1 MNFRFY
7 SHEHKSYSFFLEHTE
22 PFAKERLAEQL
33 FEQISSSRKNR
44 PVVLVC
50 IGSDRS
56 TGDSLGPLVGTFI
69 EKHAPE
75 HLHVYGTLAKPVHAL
90 NLAETIHLIQ
100 TTHYRPLVIAIDACL
115 GRLSSVGHVFFSEGS
130 LAPGAGVQK
139 ELPAVGDFNIKA
151 VVNVSGFMEMMIL
164 QNTRLHLVYELAR
177 LIADSFKMLNDKLL
191 VPSDKTISYTAATI
205 SSGDSKNQR

>member
-7 SHEHKSYSFFLEHTE
+7 SNEQKPYSFFPEHTE

-33 FEQISSSRKNR
+33 FEQITASRKNR
-44 PVVLVC
+44 PVILIC

-56 TGDSLGPLVGTFI
+56 TGDSLGPLVGTFL
-69 EKHAPE
+69 ENQTSE
-75 HLHVYGTLAKPVHAL
+75 HFHVYGTLEKPVHAL

-115 GRLSSVGHVFFSEGS
+115 GRLSSVGHVFFSEGPLS
-130 LAPGAGVQK
+130 PGAGVQK

-164 QNTRLHLVYELAR
+164 QNTRLHVVYELAR
-177 LIADSFKMLNDKLL
+177 LIADSFEILDDKLL
-191 VPSDKTISYTAATI
+191 TSSDKTISRTAATL
-205 SSGDSKNQR
+205 SPVDSKKQ

>member
-1 MNFRFY
+1 MISMNFRFH
-7 SHEHKSYSFFLEHTE
+7 SHEPKPYSFFLEYTE

-33 FEQISSSRKNR
+33 FEQVSAVQEKR
-44 PVVLVC
+44 PIVLVC

-56 TGDSLGPLVGTFI
+56 TGDSLGPLVGTFL
-69 EKHAPE
+69 EKQAPA

-90 NLAETIHLIQ
+90 NLAETIHSIQ

-115 GRLSSVGHVFFSEGS
+115 GRLSSVGHVFFSEGP

-164 QNTRLHLVYELAR
+164 QNTRLHLVYELAE
-177 LIADSFKMLNDKLL
+177 LVANSFHLLDAKL
-191 VPSDKTISYTAATI
+191 SAESTRTTISFTPR
-205 SSGDSKNQR
+205 SM

>member
-1 MNFRFY
+1 MISMNFRFH
-7 SHEHKSYSFFLEHTE
+7 SHEPKPYSFFLEYTE

-33 FEQISSSRKNR
+33 FEQVSAVQEKR
-44 PVVLVC
+44 PIVLVC

-56 TGDSLGPLVGTFI
+56 TGDSLGPLVGTFL
-69 EKHAPE
+69 EKQAPA

-90 NLAETIHLIQ
+90 NLAETIHSIQ

-115 GRLSSVGHVFFSEGS
+115 GRLSSVGHVFFSEGP

-164 QNTRLHLVYELAR
+164 QNTRLHLVYELAE
-177 LIADSFKMLNDKLL
+177 LVANSFHMLDAKL
-191 VPSDKTISYTAATI
+191 SAESTRTTISFTPR
-205 SSGDSKNQR
+205 SM